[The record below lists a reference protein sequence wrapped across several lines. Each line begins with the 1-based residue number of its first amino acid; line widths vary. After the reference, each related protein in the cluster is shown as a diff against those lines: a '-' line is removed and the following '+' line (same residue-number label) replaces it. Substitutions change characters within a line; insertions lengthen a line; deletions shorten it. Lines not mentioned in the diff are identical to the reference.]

1 MELATFDTLTAAAA
15 LRKAGIEEAHA
26 AAIVQT
32 VRSAVTEGVSTKAD
46 IAEVKAEI
54 AELRAET
61 KADIAELRA
70 ETKADIAEL
79 RAETKA
85 DIAESRA
92 ETKAEIGEVKA
103 DIAQLKGDVSAL
115 SSRVTAIQW
124 VIGIQ
129 FALSLAMAAKLFGI
143 VGGAGP

>member
-1 MELATFDTLTAAAA
+1 MELTTFDTLTAAAA
-15 LRKAGIEEAHA
+15 LQKAGIEEAHA

-46 IAEVKAEI
+46 IADVKAEI
-54 AELRAET
+54 AEVRSEIAQLRAET

-70 ETKADIAEL
+70 ETKADI
-79 RAETKA
+79 
-85 DIAESRA
+85 
-92 ETKAEIGEVKA
+92 GEVKA
-103 DIAQLKGDVSAL
+103 DVAQLKGDVSAL

-143 VGGAGP
+143 VGGAAP

>member
-46 IAEVKAEI
+46 VAEVKADIGELRAEVKADI

-85 DIAESRA
+85 DI
-92 ETKAEIGEVKA
+92 GEVKA
-103 DIAQLKGDVSAL
+103 DISQLKGDMSAL
-115 SSRVTAIQW
+115 ASRITAIQW
-124 VIGIQ
+124 VLGLQ
-129 FALSLAMAAKLFGI
+129 FALLLAMAAKMFGI
-143 VGGAGP
+143 VGGGSP

>member
-54 AELRAET
+54 TEVRAEITEVRSEIAEVRSEVAQLRAET

-70 ETKADIAEL
+70 ETKADI
-79 RAETKA
+79 
-85 DIAESRA
+85 
-92 ETKAEIGEVKA
+92 GEVKA
-103 DIAQLKGDVSAL
+103 DVAQLKGDMSAL

>member
-70 ETKADIAEL
+70 ETKA
-79 RAETKA
+79 
-85 DIAESRA
+85 
-92 ETKAEIGEVKA
+92 EIGEVKA

>member
-54 AELRAET
+54 AELRSEVAQLRTET

-70 ETKADIAEL
+70 ETKADI
-79 RAETKA
+79 
-85 DIAESRA
+85 
-92 ETKAEIGEVKA
+92 GEVKA
-103 DIAQLKGDVSAL
+103 DVDQLKGDMSAL

>member
-61 KADIAELRA
+61 KAEIAELRA

-79 RAETKA
+79 
-85 DIAESRA
+85 RA